1 MCNYLAYFQFA
12 QRQKGKPSAE
22 GDTDTDGVRRMAYD
36 VRRWEI
42 RAQGVISVHKLAP
55 FRRGSGDPGVADNL
69 ITAGMWRG
77 GA

>member
-42 RAQGVISVHKLAP
+42 RAPGRDFRAQISSLSP
-55 FRRGSGDPGVADNL
+55 GIWGSG
-69 ITAGMWRG
+69 G
-77 GA
+77 G